1 MAAKL
6 QFGRPSADG
15 TKSIVKPMRFK
26 VTVDAQ
32 KIVDSL
38 RPALEPQLDR
48 IRSHEG
54 REILKILDTK
64 VAEADVVENFELSK
78 AYVVGILR
86 QGKDLPHAKEHYA
99 AVLFLGFN
107 YGFWSEQYCKGRG
120 NKGKLKLIPLV

>member
-1 MAAKL
+1 MAFIWKKIIVVRDPCSLKLAKMAAKL

-48 IRSHEG
+48 IRSHEVG
-54 REILKILDTK
+54 HFLRLLK
-64 VAEADVVENFELSK
+64 V
-78 AYVVGILR
+78 
-86 QGKDLPHAKEHYA
+86 
-99 AVLFLGFN
+99 
-107 YGFWSEQYCKGRG
+107 
-120 NKGKLKLIPLV
+120 